1 MFNKILIA
9 NRGEIACRVIR
20 TATSMGIKSVAVYSE
35 IDADALHV
43 QMADE
48 AIQIGP
54 APAKDS
60 YLDIGKVIQ
69 AAKLSG
75 ANAIHPGYGFL
86 SENPALAEAC
96 EQNHITFIGP
106 SAEAIQ
112 KMGSKSAAKQIMATA
127 KVPLIPGYHGEN
139 QDGSLLKQQASD
151 IGYPILLKA
160 AAGGGGKGMRLV
172 SEEAEFEPALA
183 AAIRESMNAF
193 NDAEMLV
200 EKYLIEP
207 RHIEI
212 QIFCDQKDNAVYL
225 SDRDCSV
232 QRRHQKILEEA
243 PAPDISNALR
253 KQMGEAAIR
262 CARAINYVGAGTVEF
277 LLDRENAY
285 YFMEMNTRLQVE
297 HPVTEMITGLDLVE
311 WQLRIAAEE
320 PLPLSQKDVS
330 HNGHAIEARIYAED
344 PDNNFLPQTGTLT
357 YLSPPP
363 DNAHVRVDTGIM
375 QGDTVDV
382 FYDPMIA
389 KLIVWDEDRSRAL
402 QRLGNALTDYHISG
416 ITTNIGLL
424 HKIAEHSAFRSG
436 QVNTDFI
443 DQHQNDLLPQEVKA
457 DEILNCVMAFYMTLE
472 LQRTSFEQ
480 AAESED
486 PYSPWYQSRNWRLNQ
501 AHCQQLQLAVGSEQ
515 ITVDVE
521 FRPRSKNYTV
531 RLPAQSFEVSGTLQD
546 QTLTMTIDGNQS
558 KYTVVRDLSGHTLF
572 SSSGRHHFHLIEP
585 DYDSEDSLT
594 DSGGLNAPMNGII
607 VSLLV
612 KTGEK
617 VDKGDALMVME
628 AMKMEHTIRA
638 PSAGSVNQFNCSPGD
653 RVDGNTK
660 LIDFDSAS

>member
-43 QMADE
+43 QLANE

-60 YLDIGKVIQ
+60 YLDISKVIQ
-69 AAKLSG
+69 AARLSG
-75 ANAIHPGYGFL
+75 ADAIHPGYGFL
-86 SENPALAEAC
+86 SENPAFAEAC

-112 KMGSKSAAKQIMATA
+112 KMGSKSAAKQIMANA
-127 KVPLIPGYHGEN
+127 EVPLIPGYHGED
-139 QDGSLLKQQASD
+139 QDSGLLLQQARD
-151 IGYPILLKA
+151 IGYPVLLKA

-172 SEEAEFEPALA
+172 SKEAEFEPALA
-183 AAIRESMNAF
+183 AAIRESMSAF
-193 NDAEMLV
+193 NDDKMLV
-200 EKYLIEP
+200 EKYLVEP
-207 RHIEI
+207 RHVEI
-212 QIFCDQKDNAVYL
+212 QIFSDQKDNAVYL

-243 PAPDISNALR
+243 PAPGISASLR

-277 LLDRENAY
+277 LLDRENHY

-311 WQLRIAAEE
+311 WQLRIAAGEA
-320 PLPLSQKDVS
+320 LPLSQKDVS

-344 PDNNFLPQTGTLT
+344 PNNNFLPQTGTLT

-363 DNAHVRVDTGIM
+363 ANAHVRIDTGVI
-375 QGDTVDV
+375 QGDAVDV

-389 KLIVWDEDRSRAL
+389 KLIVWDEDRSRAI
-402 QRLGNALTDYHISG
+402 QRLGNALMDYHISG

-424 HKIAEHSAFRSG
+424 HKIAEHNAFRSG
-436 QVNTDFI
+436 LVNTGFI
-443 DQHQNDLLPQEVKA
+443 DQHQNDLLQQPVGT
-457 DEILNCVMAFYMTLE
+457 DETLACVMAFYLTQE

-486 PYSPWYQSRNWRLNQ
+486 PHSPWNQSRNWRLNQ

-515 ITVDVE
+515 ITVEVE
-521 FRPRSKNYTV
+521 FRPRSENHTV
-531 RLPAQSFEVSGTLQD
+531 KLPAQSFEVSGTLRD
-546 QTLTMTIDGNQS
+546 QTLTMTIDGNRS
-558 KYTVVRDLSGHTLF
+558 KYIIVRDLSGHTLF
-572 SSSGRHHFHLIEP
+572 SSSGSHHFHLIEP
-585 DYDSEDSLT
+585 DYDCEDSLA

-638 PSAGSVNQFNCSPGD
+638 PAAGSVCQFNCSPGD

-660 LIDFDSAS
+660 LIDFDSSS

>member
-86 SENPALAEAC
+86 SENPALTEAC

-193 NDAEMLV
+193 NDDKMLV

-243 PAPDISNALR
+243 PAPGISNALR
-253 KQMGEAAIR
+253 EQMGEAAIR
-262 CARAINYVGAGTVEF
+262 CARAIN
-277 LLDRENAY
+277 
-285 YFMEMNTRLQVE
+285 
-297 HPVTEMITGLDLVE
+297 
-311 WQLRIAAEE
+311 
-320 PLPLSQKDVS
+320 
-330 HNGHAIEARIYAED
+330 
-344 PDNNFLPQTGTLT
+344 
-357 YLSPPP
+357 
-363 DNAHVRVDTGIM
+363 
-375 QGDTVDV
+375 
-382 FYDPMIA
+382 
-389 KLIVWDEDRSRAL
+389 
-402 QRLGNALTDYHISG
+402 
-416 ITTNIGLL
+416 
-424 HKIAEHSAFRSG
+424 
-436 QVNTDFI
+436 
-443 DQHQNDLLPQEVKA
+443 
-457 DEILNCVMAFYMTLE
+457 
-472 LQRTSFEQ
+472 
-480 AAESED
+480 
-486 PYSPWYQSRNWRLNQ
+486 
-501 AHCQQLQLAVGSEQ
+501 
-515 ITVDVE
+515 
-521 FRPRSKNYTV
+521 
-531 RLPAQSFEVSGTLQD
+531 
-546 QTLTMTIDGNQS
+546 
-558 KYTVVRDLSGHTLF
+558 
-572 SSSGRHHFHLIEP
+572 
-585 DYDSEDSLT
+585 
-594 DSGGLNAPMNGII
+594 
-607 VSLLV
+607 
-612 KTGEK
+612 
-617 VDKGDALMVME
+617 
-628 AMKMEHTIRA
+628 
-638 PSAGSVNQFNCSPGD
+638 
-653 RVDGNTK
+653 
-660 LIDFDSAS
+660 